1 MPPFPLQSVGALFAG
16 VFGLVGVVLVGYAGR
31 ELLVAYRLARTDP
44 TPVADLPN
52 VSGPVEIEGRAL
64 VHGGTFESPFSAT
77 ACLACEWRVEEE
89 RHDDDGT
96 HWVTV
101 ASGSEAVP
109 FRVEDD
115 TANVLVYPAGADF
128 RLADEPPVRIP
139 GGERPPDR
147 IQRFIDTNE
156 DVGPEDTTFEV
167 GPLSITTGEDRRYYE
182 ARLDPDEPVYVYG
195 TPVYSP
201 GVGDAVGQVNATM
214 EPGDGRFIVSDTDES
229 GVVRRVVVGA
239 LVPLLVGLLF
249 VGFAVVFGSALGLGA
264 GLPLP

>member
-1 MPPFPLQSVGALFAG
+1 MVPLPLQTFGLLFVG
-16 VFGLVGVVLVGYAGR
+16 VFALVGLALVAYAGR
-31 ELLVAYRLARTDP
+31 DLFVAYRLSRMDP

-64 VHGGTFESPFSAT
+64 VHEETFESPFT
-77 ACLACEWRVEEE
+77 GTPCLACEWRVEEE

-115 TANVLVYPAGADF
+115 TANVLVYPAGVDL
-128 RLADEPPVRIP
+128 RLANESPIRVD
-139 GGERPPDR
+139 GGKRPPER
-147 IQRFIDTNE
+147 IQRFIDSNG
-156 DVGPEDTTFEV
+156 DVGPEDTSFDI
-167 GPLSITTGEDRRYYE
+167 GPLSITTGDDRRYYE
-182 ARLDPDEPVYVYG
+182 SRLDPDEPVYVYG

-214 EPGDGRFIVSDTDES
+214 EPGDGRFIVSDTTDS
-229 GVVRRVVVGA
+229 GVVRWFVRSA
-239 LVPLLVGLLF
+239 LIPLVIGVLF
-249 VGFAVVFGSALGLGA
+249 VGFALFFGFSLGWVN
-264 GLPLP
+264 GLPGL